1 MFRFED
7 STLFYLLALIPLMA
21 GVWYLSAKNWKIRA
35 QAYSNQNLLNRLW
48 QNKSDEKKYMYWL
61 FVALIFLVIAFV
73 NPQLGEKKEKIKTEK
88 SDIMLALD
96 ISNSMNATD
105 ISPSRLEKAKRFL
118 SRLIES
124 RKGDQLGLI
133 LFAGGAYLQMPL
145 TSDYAA
151 AELFCKAAS
160 TNMAGTQGTAIGE
173 AIDLAMRSVKDN
185 NQRALVV
192 ISDGEDQD
200 DDAISMAEKAN
211 SAGWTIFTIG
221 VGTEAGGMV
230 PVIEEGRETYKTDEE
245 GNPVR
250 SVINQQLLNELA
262 DAGDGKFYMLA
273 DDEQKIVDDINI
285 QLEKLTKRTVEIK
298 SYSEFSS
305 YYQYFLLPSIAIIL
319 FLFFYNLKAKY

>member
-319 FLFFYNLKAKY
+319 FLFFYKLKAKY

>member
-250 SVINQQLLNELA
+250 SVINQQLLKELA

-319 FLFFYNLKAKY
+319 FLFFYKLKAKY

>member
-173 AIDLAMRSVKDN
+173 AIDLAKRSVKDN

-250 SVINQQLLNELA
+250 SVINQQLLKELA

-273 DDEQKIVDDINI
+273 EDEQKIVDDINI

>member
-273 DDEQKIVDDINI
+273 EDEQKIVDDINI

>member
-273 DDEQKIVDDINI
+273 EDEQKIVDDINI

-319 FLFFYNLKAKY
+319 FLFFYKLKAKY

>member
-173 AIDLAMRSVKDN
+173 AIDLAKRSVKDN

-273 DDEQKIVDDINI
+273 EDEQKIVDDINI

-319 FLFFYNLKAKY
+319 FLFFYKLKAKY

>member
-173 AIDLAMRSVKDN
+173 AIDLAKRSVKDN

-250 SVINQQLLNELA
+250 SVINQQLLKELA

-273 DDEQKIVDDINI
+273 EDEQKIVDDINI

-319 FLFFYNLKAKY
+319 FLFFYKLKAKY

>member
-7 STLFYLLALIPLMA
+7 SSLFYILALIPIMA
-21 GVWYLSAKNWKIRA
+21 VIWYFSCKKWNR
-35 QAYSNQNLLNRLW
+35 QALIFSNQDLLQRLW
-48 QNKSDEKKYMYWL
+48 HNKSDDKRYLYWL
-61 FVALIFLVIAFV
+61 FVTLMFLVVALV
-73 NPQLGEKKEKIKTEK
+73 NPQLGQKKEKVKAEK

-151 AELFCKAAS
+151 AELFCKAAN

-173 AIDLAMRSVKDN
+173 AIDLAMRSVKDK

-200 DDAISMAEKAN
+200 DDAVSMAEKAHD
-211 SAGWTIFTIG
+211 AGWTIFTIG

-230 PVIEEGRETYKTDEE
+230 PVLEDGRETYKTDED

-250 SVINQQLLNELA
+250 SIINQQLLTELA
-262 DAGDGKFYMLA
+262 NTSDGKFYMLT

-305 YYQYFLLPSIAIIL
+305 YYQYFLLPAIAIVL
-319 FLFFYNLKAKY
+319 FLFFYKLKAKY